1 MRIGIHRELDRSEA
15 IAVIHGFVIGNHRWL
30 IRIMIIYIHRNMF
43 TWLSFTSRRVSSL
56 NFFGISTINN
66 VPLCFGPYRP

>member
-1 MRIGIHRELDRSEA
+1 MVDQ
-15 IAVIHGFVIGNHRWL
+15 NHDY
-30 IRIMIIYIHRNMF
+30 IYTPNYMF

-66 VPLCFGPYRP
+66 VPLCFGPCRPWSIHVITLNVTVFIKGKLALGCLE